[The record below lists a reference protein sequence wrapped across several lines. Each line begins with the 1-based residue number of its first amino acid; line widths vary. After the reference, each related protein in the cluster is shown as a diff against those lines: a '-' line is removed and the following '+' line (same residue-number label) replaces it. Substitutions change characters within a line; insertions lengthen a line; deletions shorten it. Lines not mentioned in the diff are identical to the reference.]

1 MKPLPTM
8 FAAVPPAIGL
18 LLAGMCCFAASD
30 ALAKHLTTRMS
41 VPEMVWFRYVFLVA
55 TIVPLVWRQPALL
68 RSGQPVFQVGRC
80 LGTLSSALLFITA
93 LGKMP
98 LAEAT
103 AIAFASP
110 VFVTVLSALLLKEHV
125 GRLRWLIVGVG
136 FVGVLI
142 VMQPG
147 SAAFKPAAV
156 LAVASAMAW
165 AMAVMFTRKV
175 AETDSV
181 TTTMS
186 YTAILGLLTMSVV
199 ALPSMQV
206 PPWRDVPAIAAMGVA
221 WCAAQW
227 LVVSAYQRMNASVLA
242 PFAYSQL
249 LFAALLG
256 WLVFGQWPTG
266 HAMAGMGVILAC
278 GLAAAWAAQRQMPQ
292 AMREPSPEPSPALP
306 PASAPVP
313 LPAQAT
319 TLASMPTSAPAQLTP
334 DPSAQVSQVA
344 QVAQA
349 SAQQKACT

>member
-1 MKPLPTM
+1 MR
-8 FAAVPPAIGL
+8 AIPPAIGL

-55 TIVPLVWRQPALL
+55 TIAPLIWREPALL
-68 RSGQPVFQVGRC
+68 RSRQPVFQVGRC
-80 LGTLSSALLFITA
+80 LGTLSSALLFIAA
-93 LGKMP
+93 LGQMP

-125 GRLRWLIVGVG
+125 DRPRWLIVGVG
-136 FVGVLI
+136 FIGVLI

-147 SAAFKPAAV
+147 SSAFKPAAM

-181 TTTMS
+181 STTMS
-186 YTAILGLLTMSVV
+186 YTALIGLITMSAV
-199 ALPSMQV
+199 ALPSMRL
-206 PPWRDVPAIAAMGVA
+206 PAWDDVPAIVAMGVA
-221 WCAAQW
+221 WCSAQW
-227 LVVSAYQRMNASVLA
+227 FVVSAYQRMNASVLA

-256 WLVFGQWPTG
+256 WVIFGSWPSG
-266 HAMAGMGVILAC
+266 HAMAGMAVILAC
-278 GLAAAWAAQRQMPQ
+278 GLAAAWLAQRQ
-292 AMREPSPEPSPALP
+292 LP
-306 PASAPVP
+306 VAQPVIAPVP
-313 LPAQAT
+313 DNAQN
-319 TLASMPTSAPAQLTP
+319 
-334 DPSAQVSQVA
+334 
-344 QVAQA
+344 
-349 SAQQKACT
+349 KACG

>member
-1 MKPLPTM
+1 MSPRIK
-8 FAAVPPAIGL
+8 AVPPAIGL

-55 TIVPLVWRQPALL
+55 TILPLVWREPALL
-68 RSGQPVFQVGRC
+68 RSGQPVYQVGRC
-80 LGTLSSALLFITA
+80 LGTLGSALLFIAA
-93 LGKMP
+93 LGQMP

-125 GRLRWLIVGVG
+125 DRLRWLIVGVG
-136 FVGVLI
+136 FIGVMI

-181 TTTMS
+181 ATTMS
-186 YTAILGLLTMSVV
+186 YTAIIGLLTMSAV
-199 ALPSMQV
+199 ALPSMHV

-221 WCAAQW
+221 WCSAQW

-249 LFAALLG
+249 LFAAVLG
-256 WLVFGQWPTG
+256 WLIFGAWPSG
-266 HAMAGMGVILAC
+266 HAIAGMAVILGC
-278 GLAAAWAAQRQMPQ
+278 GLAAAWAAQR
-292 AMREPSPEPSPALP
+292 L
-306 PASAPVP
+306 
-313 LPAQAT
+313 L
-319 TLASMPTSAPAQLTP
+319 APAPIAQEP
-334 DPSAQVSQVA
+334 DSAQK
-344 QVAQA
+344 
-349 SAQQKACT
+349 KACAEQA